1 MRQWGLRDTIA
12 AVATPRGK
20 GAIGIV
26 RVSGP
31 LCRRIAES
39 VFEPARASHP
49 LKSHRFYYG
58 HVKAPGSE
66 EYIDEAMAV
75 LMEAPR
81 SYTREDCLE
90 IQVHSGPAVVQEV
103 LEAVIQCG
111 ARVANPGEFTL
122 RAFLNGR
129 IDLTQA
135 EAVLDMVEARSRAAR
150 RLALGQLV
158 GGLAR
163 EAAQWREELLDVM
176 SSVEAGIDFPDEDL
190 PAIDGGS
197 IGETLGDLL
206 RRAEGIL
213 ETYRRGRMA
222 REGAR
227 VMLIG
232 PVNAGKS
239 SLLNAMVGYERAIV
253 TDLPGTTRDLVEEP
267 LEWRGLPIRA
277 IDTAGIREEGDEIE
291 RHGRR
296 LLRERVWEADLLV
309 LVMDSSRE
317 EIPPLGEVEEWLM
330 DKPCIVAWNKVD
342 LEERAHLEQLPE
354 SVRGRRVVRVS
365 ALKGWGVGELLDAI
379 RDELLGGD
387 EGEEWALTNARHRDL
402 IARFCVHMG
411 RARDMVSQAG
421 ESVWWEL
428 VAEELRGAMEC
439 LDELRGA
446 RAEDELLGRIFERFC
461 IGK

>member
-1 MRQWGLRDTIA
+1 MRQWGLKDTIA

-31 LCRRIAES
+31 LCRKIAES
-39 VFEPARASHP
+39 VFEPARGSHP
-49 LKSHRFYYG
+49 LRSHRFYYG
-58 HVKAPGSE
+58 HVRAPGSE

-90 IQVHSGPAVVQEV
+90 IQVHSGPSVVQEV
-103 LEAVIQCG
+103 LEAVLQCG

-163 EAAQWREELLDVM
+163 EAARWREELLDLM
-176 SSVEAGIDFPDEDL
+176 STVEAWIDFPDEDL
-190 PAIDGGS
+190 PTVDGEF
-197 IGETLGDLL
+197 IEKALGELL
-206 RRAEGIL
+206 QRAQAIL
-213 ETYRRGRMA
+213 ETYRRGRLTK
-222 REGAR
+222 EGAR

-267 LEWRGLPIRA
+267 LEWGGLPIRA
-277 IDTAGIREEGDEIE
+277 IDTAGIRDGGDEIE

-296 LLRERVWEADLLV
+296 LLGERVGEADLLV
-309 LVMDSSRE
+309 LVIDSSRE
-317 EIPPLGEVEEWLM
+317 EIPALGEVEGWVLE
-330 DKPCIVAWNKVD
+330 KPCIVAWNKVD
-342 LEERAHLEQLPE
+342 LEEKARLEQLPE
-354 SVRGRRVVRVS
+354 AVRGRRVVRVS
-365 ALKGWGVGELLDAI
+365 ALRGWGVKDLLDAI

-387 EGEEWALTNARHRDL
+387 EGEEWALTNARQRDL
-402 IARFCVHMG
+402 VSRFCLHLG
-411 RARDMVSQAG
+411 RAREMACRGGQG
-421 ESVWWEL
+421 VWWEL

-439 LDELRGA
+439 LEELRGA
-446 RAEDELLGRIFERFC
+446 RAEDEVLARIFERFC